1 MRLLNLCF
9 PVSTIS
15 KGGNLTS
22 LVISLAV
29 YIVTAAV
36 LHIVNGFFTWM
47 LS

>member
-36 LHIVNGFFTWM
+36 LPGC